1 MQACSSCSG
10 GVMFFQ
16 ETLER
21 KSAQPPKASAAP
33 SLSLDGM
40 ASYKSLSPAQNP
52 VYVAAEEPA
61 VKAHPQRA

>member
-1 MQACSSCSG
+1 
-10 GVMFFQ
+10 MFFQ

-21 KSAQPPKASAAP
+21 KSAQPSKASAAP